1 LTQYGKFAIAC
12 QIKFSPAIA
21 EWLELADKG
30 LSIPIN
36 NNANSDEAKGDMIL
50 TDLAP
55 CLAGRCRI
63 SYLPAVFRDRLSVPK
78 RITKLMAHRKEKR
91 EKGKEEREKREDRSL
106 KPEYGTRENNGLDS
120 PVKPGNDG

>member
-1 LTQYGKFAIAC
+1 
-12 QIKFSPAIA
+12 
-21 EWLELADKG
+21 
-30 LSIPIN
+30 
-36 NNANSDEAKGDMIL
+36 
-50 TDLAP
+50 
-55 CLAGRCRI
+55 
-63 SYLPAVFRDRLSVPK
+63 VPK